1 MNRRLRMA
9 RFAATAALFLG
20 GCAVGPNYRRP
31 AVDLPSAWKEP
42 APVATAGPANAA
54 LWWRNFH
61 DAELTSLVERALKNN
76 LDVQLAEARLRQ
88 ARSAR
93 GVVIGGFLPT
103 LTASGSALRG
113 VTEPDAD
120 TVNTF
125 QAGLDAVWE
134 LDIFGETR
142 RNLESASAATE
153 AAQANLGDVQVT
165 LAAEVALD
173 YLQVRSF
180 QEQIDIAQENLA
192 AEQHTAGLIRQR
204 LTVGF
209 SSALD
214 AANADAQVAT
224 TASNIP
230 PLKTLRQQA
239 VHALSVLLGRSPA
252 DLIAELSRPGAMP
265 PMPPAIPVGLP
276 SDLVRRRPDIRE
288 AEAQLHAATAQI
300 GVAVADFFPQFSLTG
315 SANYQS
321 NVLRSLFATDSL
333 SWSAGPS
340 VTWPV
345 FRGGS
350 ILANVRVQQALRDQ
364 AGVIYRKTVL
374 TALQEGEDAL
384 VASANEEDHQK
395 ALAEAVTQNR
405 RALDLSTSLYTQ
417 GEADFITVLDA
428 ERSLYSSQTSLA
440 QSRQAASA
448 DIVTL
453 YKALGGG
460 WDGDGK

>member
-1 MNRRLRMA
+1 MNRPGLL
-9 RFAATAALFLG
+9 FWFSAAAVLFLG

-31 AVDLPSAWKEP
+31 AADLPSGWKET
-42 APVATAGPANAA
+42 APVAAAGPANAA
-54 LWWRNFH
+54 LWWRNFQ
-61 DAELTSLVERALKNN
+61 DAELTSLVERGLKNN

-88 ARSAR
+88 ARAAR
-93 GVVIGGFLPT
+93 GVVIGGFLPG

-113 VTEPDAD
+113 VSKPDAA
-120 TVNTF
+120 TANLF

-134 LDIFGETR
+134 LDIFGGTR
-142 RNLESASAATE
+142 RNLESANAAAE
-153 AAQANLGDVQVT
+153 AAQASLGDVQVT

-173 YLQVRSF
+173 YLQVRSS
-180 QEQIDIAQENLA
+180 QEQIAIARENLS
-192 AEQHTAGLIRQR
+192 AEQHTAGLIHQR

-224 TASNIP
+224 TASAIP
-230 PLKTLRQQA
+230 PLKTSLQQA
-239 VHALSVLLGRSPA
+239 IHALGVLLGRPPA
-252 DLIAELSRPGAMP
+252 DLVDEFSPSGAVP
-265 PMPPAIPVGLP
+265 PFPPTVPVGLP
-276 SDLVRRRPDIRE
+276 SDLLRRRPDIRA

-315 SANYQS
+315 TANYQS
-321 NVLRSLFATDSL
+321 NVLRSLFAADNR

-340 VTWPV
+340 VTWPI
-345 FRGGS
+345 FQGGS

-364 AGVIYRKTVL
+364 AYLTYRKTVL
-374 TALQEGEDAL
+374 VALQEVEDAL
-384 VASANEEDHQK
+384 AASSNEEDHRT

-417 GEADFITVLDA
+417 GSADFITVLDA
-428 ERSLYSSQTSLA
+428 ERSLYSSQTALA

-448 DIVTL
+448 DIIAL